1 MNNIRFYFLPR
12 PKGQK
17 LEVYSV
23 FKMQQSFIKRK
34 ETQTYENPLL
44 EGMADRRIDILYSS
58 ECIDVKMMIICV
70 LYDIQWYGS
79 YLYEIF
85 LPAKDNVDE
94 KTK

>member
-1 MNNIRFYFLPR
+1 M
-12 PKGQK
+12 
-17 LEVYSV
+17 
-23 FKMQQSFIKRK
+23 
-34 ETQTYENPLL
+34 L